1 MPSGLEIEGE
11 AGSGEKT
18 GFRKPTRDDAIT
30 LARTLFLVGQRI
42 EMGALADELGIG
54 RTTLYRWVGERDEL
68 IEEVLTGLVD
78 DWFSAVE
85 GEAEGSGRER
95 VLDLF
100 RKFLDVAAASEPV
113 TELAE
118 REPALTMRILLD
130 RRGSLALRSK
140 QLLTEVAERDLPDRE
155 VPENIID
162 AIEMGAASLVWAN
175 IATGRDP
182 DIDGAVSLASTL
194 IDVCPPKS
202 P

>member
-1 MPSGLEIEGE
+1 MKITAVSLHQFQ
-11 AGSGEKT
+11 
-18 GFRKPTRDDAIT
+18 GFRKPTRDDAIAF
-30 LARTLFLVGQRI
+30 ARTRFLLGQRI
-42 EMGALADELGIG
+42 EMGAIADELGIG

-68 IEEVLTGLVD
+68 IEQVLTGLVD
-78 DWFSAVE
+78 DWFTVVE
-85 GEAEGSGRER
+85 VQAKGTGRER

-100 RKFLDVAAASEPV
+100 RKFLDIAAASDPV

-130 RRGSLALRSK
+130 RQGSLALRSK
-140 QLLTEVAERDLPDRE
+140 QLLSEVVERDLPDRE
-155 VPENIID
+155 VSENIID

-175 IATGRDP
+175 MAAGREP

-202 P
+202 PS